1 MLILK
6 RMLDRLRAK
15 REPVDAAPSS
25 TPVVPVP
32 IRLRERLADHPGHID
47 RLQQVLRN
55 AAQAEGSPTWRFE
68 EAVWALEGRLGTFL
82 TEAREE
88 LEAAQAQGDV
98 TLVAKAEAKE
108 LLMSQVRLKQAWIG
122 DPAMWRYFQIPQ
134 EPGA

>member
-6 RMLDRLRAK
+6 RMLHRLLAR
-15 REPVDAAPSS
+15 RESADAAPSA

-32 IRLRERLADHPGHID
+32 MRLRERLADHPGHID
-47 RLQQVLRN
+47 RLQQVLSS
-55 AAQAEGSPTWRFE
+55 AARAEGPPTWRFE

-88 LEAAQAQGDV
+88 LEAAQAQGDAAQ
-98 TLVAKAEAKE
+98 VAKAEAKE

-122 DPAMWRYFQIPQ
+122 DPAMWRYFQTPQ
-134 EPGA
+134 EPSA